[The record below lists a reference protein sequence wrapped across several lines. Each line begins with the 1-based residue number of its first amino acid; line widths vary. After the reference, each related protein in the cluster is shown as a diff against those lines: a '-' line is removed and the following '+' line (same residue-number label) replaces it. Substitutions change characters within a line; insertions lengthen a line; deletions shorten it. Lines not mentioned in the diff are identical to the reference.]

1 MCDNARNF
9 LPRKPYCTDICITPI
24 VGSDGRAERESFE
37 MKDRAEYLSAAVVE
51 DSMSRGPMFIAEVSS
66 NHSSDLERSLLFID
80 RAADIGCDGVKFQLF
95 KIDELFAPEV
105 LATSSAHRKR
115 RAWELP
121 LDFIPVLS
129 ARARKRAIQFG
140 CTPFYLEAVG
150 ELDPYVD
157 FLKIASYELCW
168 TDLLQACGATGKPIV
183 LSTGMADLSEVRV
196 AVATLVDA
204 GCRNLMLLHCV
215 SGYPA
220 KPAEANL
227 AALAAL
233 RDLGNEFRGLS
244 LSVGWS
250 DHTVEPGVLH
260 RAIHRYDAQMI
271 EFHFDLDGNGEE
283 YSIGHCWTPDQIA
296 NVIQDTRI
304 ALRSDGDGRKV
315 PAQREEDERRWRA
328 DPADGLRPLRSL
340 RADLHL

>member
-1 MCDNARNF
+1 
-9 LPRKPYCTDICITPI
+9 
-24 VGSDGRAERESFE
+24 
-37 MKDRAEYLSAAVVE
+37 
-51 DSMSRGPMFIAEVSS
+51 MSRGPMFIAEVSS
-66 NHSSDLERSLLFID
+66 NHSSNLERSLSFID

-121 LDFIPVLS
+121 LDFVPALS

-140 CTPFYLEAVG
+140 CTPFYLKAVA
-150 ELDPYVD
+150 ELEPYVD
-157 FLKIASYELCW
+157 FMKIASYELGW
-168 TDLLQACGATGKPIV
+168 TDLLEACGATGKPVV
-183 LSTGMADLSEVRV
+183 LSTGMADLQEVRV
-196 AVATLVDA
+196 AVKTLVDA

-227 AALAAL
+227 AALIAL
-233 RDLGNEFRGLS
+233 RNIASEFPRLS

-260 RAIHRYDAQMI
+260 RAIHRYDAEMI
-271 EFHFDLDGNGEE
+271 EFHFDLDGAGEE
-283 YSIGHCWTPDQIA
+283 YSIGHCWKPEQIA
-296 NVIQDTRI
+296 NVIHDTRI

-315 PAQREEDERRWRA
+315 PAPREEEERHWRA
-328 DPADGLRPLRSL
+328 DPVDGLRPLQSL
-340 RADLHL
+340 RADLPR